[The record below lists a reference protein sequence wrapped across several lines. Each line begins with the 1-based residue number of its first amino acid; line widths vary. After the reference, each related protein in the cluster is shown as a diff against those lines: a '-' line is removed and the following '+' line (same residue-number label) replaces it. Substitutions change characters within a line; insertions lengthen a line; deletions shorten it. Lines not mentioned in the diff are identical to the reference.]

1 MKLVPAEVVN
11 QTEEMGKER
20 GSETTPADT
29 VMVVVVCGFKAA
41 LQLNSRRERGREREG
56 TGQQKKHKLNSRGGR
71 CGGSVT
77 WKILCR
83 NSWEEKEG
91 EGDEGGREGRGEYH
105 KILN

>member
-1 MKLVPAEVVN
+1 MPAEVVN
-11 QTEEMGKER
+11 QTEEMGRER
-20 GSETTPADT
+20 RRETTPADT

-56 TGQQKKHKLNSRGGR
+56 TGQQKKKHKLNSRGGDR
-71 CGGSVT
+71 GGSVT

-91 EGDEGGREGRGEYH
+91 EEMKEGGEYH

>member
-29 VMVVVVCGFKAA
+29 VMVVVCGFKAA

-56 TGQQKKHKLNSRGGR
+56 TGQQKKKHKLNSRGGR

-91 EGDEGGREGRGEYH
+91 EGDEGGREGGKRG
-105 KILN
+105 IS

>member
-11 QTEEMGKER
+11 QTEEMGRER
-20 GSETTPADT
+20 GRETTPADT
-29 VMVVVVCGFKAA
+29 VMVVVCGFKAA

-56 TGQQKKHKLNSRGGR
+56 TGQQKKKHKLNSRGGGR
-71 CGGSVT
+71 GGGSVT

-91 EGDEGGREGRGEYH
+91 EEMKEGGREGNII
-105 KILN
+105 KS

>member
-1 MKLVPAEVVN
+1 MPAEVVN
-11 QTEEMGKER
+11 QTEEMGRER

-29 VMVVVVCGFKAA
+29 VMVVVCGFKAA

-56 TGQQKKHKLNSRGGR
+56 TGQQKKKHKLNSRGGGGSG
-71 CGGSVT
+71 GGSVT

-91 EGDEGGREGRGEYH
+91 EGEEEGNII
-105 KILN
+105 KS

>member
-1 MKLVPAEVVN
+1 
-11 QTEEMGKER
+11 MGKRER

-56 TGQQKKHKLNSRGGR
+56 TGQQKKKHKLNSRGGGR
-71 CGGSVT
+71 GGSVT

-91 EGDEGGREGRGEYH
+91 EEMKEGGREEGNII
-105 KILN
+105 KS